1 MMNEFNK
8 SPSQDLMH
16 PHMGDQI
23 SESNVTPKLQ
33 TIYCRIKIIVSKFHA
48 SIIIKT
54 ESLLS
59 FCEFFWFHCYF
70 WIGTGI
76 HSWSVMK

>member
-16 PHMGDQI
+16 PHMGDEI

-33 TIYCRIKIIVSKFHA
+33 TIYCRITV
-48 SIIIKT
+48 
-54 ESLLS
+54 ELRL
-59 FCEFFWFHCYF
+59 
-70 WIGTGI
+70 
-76 HSWSVMK
+76 

>member
-23 SESNVTPKLQ
+23 SESNVTPQLQ
-33 TIYCRIKIIVSKFHA
+33 TIYCRIKIIVRKFHA

-54 ESLLS
+54 ENLLLS
-59 FCEFFWFHCYF
+59 MNFSGFIVIFGWGKTFTH
-70 WIGTGI
+70 GQ
-76 HSWSVMK
+76 S